1 MFSDIFIERPRL
13 AFVVAIVITLAGII
27 AITAIPIAQFPDI
40 VPPQVTLNASYP
52 GADAEVVETTVAQ
65 PIEQQVN
72 GIDNAL
78 YYQSASAADGSYILT
93 VTFGLGT
100 DPDINT
106 VNVQNRA
113 SLATPQLPPEVS
125 RAGLTIRKKS
135 AALLQ
140 VINLYSPNKTF
151 DAIYLS
157 NYATINLI
165 DPLARI
171 KGVGQATLFGPL
183 DYSLRIWLDPDRLT
197 ELNLTPNDVI
207 AAVQGQNI
215 QAALGRVGAA
225 PITTE
230 QQVQI
235 NIKTKGRLTQPEEF
249 AAIVLRANPD
259 GSVIRIKDVARVETS
274 AKTQDRYSRFNGAP
288 AAAIGIY
295 QTPGSNAVEV
305 ARQVRETMSALEKR
319 FPSDLSSTV
328 FFDST
333 VFVTTT
339 ISEVVRTLVIA
350 IVLVAIV
357 VFLFLGSW
365 RTTLIPLVAV
375 PVSVVGTFA
384 VMLMIGYSANT
395 VSLLA
400 LVLAIGIV
408 VDDAIVVVENVERVM
423 EENPDLPVKAACKRA
438 MAEITGPILA
448 ITLVL
453 LSVFVP
459 VAFIPGIS
467 GQLFRQFAVAVS
479 VSMLIS
485 AVNALTLSPA
495 LCSVLLK
502 HGQKSLGPMRYV
514 LGAIDWARDGYVAV
528 VRRLVRVSIVGI
540 AVVGVTLA
548 LSAWLFSRTPQSF
561 LPDEDQGAIFAALR
575 LPEGVSLNRTE
586 EIVKQVEGIVS
597 PIPGVQGVLSVV
609 GLNFIDYVPSSNQA
623 FFVIRLKPYE
633 VRTDR
638 AQSASAIIARLRPQM
653 AAIQGAVGF
662 PFNLPPILGLG
673 STGGFQY
680 ALEALQGQSP
690 SDLAAALRGLVVA
703 ANGEPELAGVYSTYA
718 ADTPQIYLDIDRDK
732 AQVLGVKITDIFNAL
747 QSTLGSYYVND
758 FNVFGRTW
766 QVNIQAE
773 TPFRD
778 SINDIY
784 RIYVRN
790 AQGGMVPIRA
800 LADAKLVQ
808 GPQTVVRYNGFR
820 SAIVNGAPKP
830 GYSSG
835 QALAA
840 MERVSA
846 ATLPSGY
853 SFEWTGTALQEKAAG
868 GRTGIVLGLAI
879 LFAYLFLVALYESWN
894 IPISALLSVSVAVLG
909 AIVAIKLAGL
919 SFDVYAQI
927 GLVVLI
933 ALAAKNGI
941 LIVAFAAEQRQL
953 GKDIQAAAIE
963 GASLRFRPVMMT
975 SFAFIFGLFPLI
987 IAEGAGAITRH
998 AVGTPVFGGMIAA
1011 SVFGI
1016 FIIPLLF
1023 VTAETLRQPRAK
1035 KEPYAPAL
1043 PDVASP
1049 STDAAI
1055 GPEKQSTDGGRHD

>member
-1 MFSDIFIERPRL
+1 MFSGIFIDRPRL
-13 AFVVAIVITLAGII
+13 AIVIAIVISLAGII
-27 AITAIPIAQFPDI
+27 AITAIPIAQFPEI

-72 GIDNAL
+72 GVDNAL
-78 YYQSASAADGSYILT
+78 YYQSASGSDGSYILT
-93 VTFGLGT
+93 VTFALGT
-100 DPDINT
+100 EPDINT
-106 VNVQNRA
+106 VNVQNSA
-113 SLATPQLPPEVS
+113 SLAIPLLPQEVS
-125 RAGLTIRKKS
+125 RNGLSIRKKS

-140 VINLYSPNKTF
+140 VVNVYSPNNTY
-151 DAIYLS
+151 DAVYLS

-171 KGVGQATLFGPL
+171 RGVGQATLFGPL

-207 AAVQGQNI
+207 AAVQSQNI

-225 PITTE
+225 PITPE

-259 GSVIRIKDVARVETS
+259 GSVIRIKDVARVEMS
-274 AKTQDRYSRFNGAP
+274 AKSQDRYSRFNGAP

-295 QTPGSNAVEV
+295 QMPGSNAVQV
-305 ARQVRETMSALEKR
+305 ARQVRETLSTLEKR
-319 FPSDLSSTV
+319 FPSDVAYTV
-328 FFDST
+328 FWDST
-333 VFVTTT
+333 VFVTET
-339 ISEVVRTLVIA
+339 IKEVIRTLTAAIA
-350 IVLVAIV
+350 LVAVV
-357 VFLFLGSW
+357 VFLFLGRW

-375 PVSVVGTFA
+375 PVSIVGTFA
-384 VMLMIGYSANT
+384 VLLLIGYSANT

-423 EENPDLPVKAACKRA
+423 EENPELPVPEACKKA
-438 MAEITGPILA
+438 MAEITGPIIA

-479 VSMLIS
+479 VAMLIS

-495 LCSVLLK
+495 LCAVLLK
-502 HGQKSLGPMRYV
+502 HGQKTSGPMRYV
-514 LGAIDWARDGYVAV
+514 LRAIDRTRDGYVWV
-528 VRRLVRVSIVGI
+528 VRRLMRVAIVGI
-540 AVVGVTLA
+540 AVVAGTVAASA
-548 LSAWLFSRTPQSF
+548 LLFSRTPQSF
-561 LPDEDQGAIFAALR
+561 LPDEDQGAIFATLR
-575 LPEGVSLNRTE
+575 LPEGVSLNRTQTV
-586 EIVKQVEGIVS
+586 VKQVEDIVR

-609 GLNFIDYVPSSNQA
+609 GLNFIDYVPAANQA

-633 VRTDR
+633 ERTDR
-638 AQSASAIIARLRPQM
+638 AQSVSAIIAELRPQM
-653 AAIQGAVGF
+653 SAIQGAVAF

-673 STGGFQY
+673 NTGGFQY
-680 ALEALQGQSP
+680 VLEALQGQSP
-690 SDLAAALRGLVVA
+690 SDVAAALRGLVVA
-703 ANGEPELAGVYSTYA
+703 ANAEPELAGVYSTYA

-747 QSTLGSYYVND
+747 QSTLGSFYVND

-766 QVNIQAE
+766 QVNVQAE

-778 SINDIY
+778 NIDDIY
-784 RIYVRN
+784 AIYVRN
-790 AQGGMVPIRA
+790 ARGGMVPIRA

-808 GPQTVVRYNGFR
+808 GPQTLVRYNGFR
-820 SAIVNGAPKP
+820 AAIVNGSAKP

-853 SFEWTGTALQEKAAG
+853 SFEWTGTALQEKLAG

-894 IPISALLSVSVAVLG
+894 IPIPALLSVSVAILG
-909 AIVAIKLAGL
+909 AIVAILLARL

-941 LIVAFAAEQRQL
+941 LIVAFAVEQRDQ

-975 SFAFIFGLFPLI
+975 SVAFILGLFPLV
-987 IAEGAGAITRH
+987 IASGAGAITRQ

-1011 SVFGI
+1011 SLFGV
-1016 FIIPLLF
+1016 FIIPLLYI
-1023 VTAETLRQPRAK
+1023 TAERLRGWRQRK
-1035 KEPYAPAL
+1035 K
-1043 PDVASP
+1043 
-1049 STDAAI
+1049 
-1055 GPEKQSTDGGRHD
+1055 

>member
-1 MFSDIFIERPRL
+1 MFSSIFIDRPRL
-13 AFVVAIVITLAGII
+13 AFVIAIVITLAGLI
-27 AITAIPIAQFPDI
+27 AIVVIPIAQFPDI
-40 VPPQVTLNASYP
+40 VPPQVTLSATYP
-52 GADAEVVETTVAQ
+52 GADAEVIETTVGQ
-65 PIEQQVN
+65 PIEEQIN

-78 YYQSASAADGSYILT
+78 YYQSASGADGSYTLN
-93 VTFGLGT
+93 VTFALGT

-113 SLATPQLPPEVS
+113 SLATPQLPEEVS
-125 RAGLTIRKKS
+125 RIGLTIRKKS

-140 VINLYSPNKTF
+140 VINIYSPKKTY

-157 NYATINLI
+157 NYATINII

-171 KGVGQATLFGPL
+171 KGVGQASLFGPL
-183 DYSLRIWLDPDRLT
+183 DYSLRIWLDPNRLT
-197 ELNLTPNDVI
+197 QLNLTPNDVI
-207 AAVQGQNI
+207 SAVQSQNI

-225 PITTE
+225 PITNE

-235 NIKTKGRLTQPEEF
+235 TIKTKGRLTRPEEF
-249 AAIVLRANPD
+249 AAIVLRTNPD
-259 GSVIRIKDVARVETS
+259 GSIVRVQDVARVELGARS
-274 AKTQDRYSRFNGAP
+274 QDRYSRFNGAP

-295 QTPGSNAVEV
+295 QTPGSNAVDV
-305 ARQVRETMSALEKR
+305 TRHVREAMDTMAKR
-319 FPSDLSSTV
+319 FPEDLAYTV

-333 VFVTTT
+333 VFVTST
-339 ISEVVRTLVIA
+339 INEVIRTLVEA
-350 IVLVAIV
+350 IILVALV
-357 VFLFLGSW
+357 VFLFLGKL

-375 PVSVVGTFA
+375 PVSIIGTFA
-384 VMLMIGYSANT
+384 VMLAIGYSANT

-408 VDDAIVVVENVERVM
+408 VDDAIVVVENVERVI
-423 EENPDLPVKAACKRA
+423 EEEPELSVPEACKKA

-485 AVNALTLSPA
+485 ALNALTLSPA
-495 LCSVLLK
+495 LCAVFLK
-502 HGQKSLGPMRYV
+502 RGQKTRGPLRYV
-514 LGAIDWARDGYVAV
+514 LGGIESVRRGYVAV
-528 VRRLVRVSIVGI
+528 VRRLVRVAMIG
-540 AVVGVTLA
+540 AVVVVGALA
-548 LSAWLFSRTPQSF
+548 ISAWLLNKTPKSF
-561 LPDEDQGAIFAALR
+561 LPEEDQGAIFAALR
-575 LPEGVSLNRTE
+575 LPEGASLNRTE
-586 EIVKQVEGIVS
+586 AVVKEVEAIVT
-597 PIPGVQGVLSVV
+597 PIPGVEGVLSVV
-609 GLNFIDYVPSSNQA
+609 GLNFIDYIASSNQA

-633 VRTDR
+633 ARTDA
-638 AQSASAIIARLRPQM
+638 AQSAGAIIARLRPQL
-653 AAIQGAVGF
+653 AAIKGAIVF

-680 ALEALQGQSP
+680 VLEALQGQSP
-690 SDLAAALRGLVVA
+690 SDIAATLRALLVA
-703 ANGEPELAGVYSTYA
+703 ANGQPELAGVFSTYA

-747 QSTLGSYYVND
+747 ESTLGSYYVND

-766 QVNIQAE
+766 QVNVQAE

-778 SINDIY
+778 TVDDIY
-784 RIYVRN
+784 RVYVRN

-800 LADAKLVQ
+800 LAEVKLVQ

-820 SAIVNGAPKP
+820 GAIVNGAAKL

-835 QALAA
+835 QGLAA
-840 MERVSA
+840 MERISQ

-853 SFEWTGTALQEKAAG
+853 SFEWTGTALQEQAAS
-868 GRTGIVLGLAI
+868 GRTGIVLGLAV

-894 IPISALLSVSVAVLG
+894 IPIPALLSVSVGALG
-909 AIVAIKLAGL
+909 AIVAVVLARL

-941 LIVAFAAEQRQL
+941 LIVAFAVEQRAL
-953 GKDIQAAAIE
+953 GKDIKTSALEAAD
-963 GASLRFRPVMMT
+963 LRFRPVMMT
-975 SFAFIFGLFPLI
+975 SFAFILGLLPLVV
-987 IAEGAGAITRH
+987 AQGAGAATRH
-998 AVGTPVFGGMIAA
+998 AVGTPVFGGMLAA

-1016 FIIPLLF
+1016 FIIPLLYI
-1023 VTAETLRQPRAK
+1023 TAESLRQR
-1035 KEPYAPAL
+1035 
-1043 PDVASP
+1043 
-1049 STDAAI
+1049 T
-1055 GPEKQSTDGGRHD
+1055 RHPQQQ

>member
-1 MFSDIFIERPRL
+1 VFSSIFIDRPRF
-13 AFVVAIVITLAGII
+13 AFVIAIVITLAGLI
-27 AITAIPIAQFPDI
+27 AIVVIPIAQFPDI
-40 VPPQVTLNASYP
+40 VPPQVTLSATYP
-52 GADAEVVETTVAQ
+52 GADAEVIETTVAQ
-65 PIEQQVN
+65 PIEEQVN

-78 YYQSASAADGSYILT
+78 YYQSASGADGSYTLN
-93 VTFGLGT
+93 VTFALGT

-113 SLATPQLPPEVS
+113 SLATPQLPEEVS
-125 RAGLTIRKKS
+125 RIGLTIRKKS

-140 VINLYSPNKTF
+140 VINIYSPKKTY

-157 NYATINLI
+157 NYATINII

-171 KGVGQATLFGPL
+171 KGVGQVSLFGPL

-197 ELNLTPNDVI
+197 ELKLTPNDVVS
-207 AAVQGQNI
+207 AVQSQNI

-225 PITTE
+225 PITNE

-235 NIKTKGRLTQPEEF
+235 TVKTKGRLTRPEEF
-249 AAIVLRANPD
+249 AAIVLRTNPD
-259 GSVIRIKDVARVETS
+259 GSIVRIKDVARVEMGARS
-274 AKTQDRYSRFNGAP
+274 QDRYSRFNGAP

-295 QTPGSNAVEV
+295 QTPGSNAVDV
-305 ARQVRETMSALEKR
+305 TRHVREAMNTMARR
-319 FPSDLSSTV
+319 FPEDLAYTV

-333 VFVTTT
+333 VFVTAT
-339 ISEVVRTLVIA
+339 INEVIRTLVEA
-350 IVLVAIV
+350 IILVALV
-357 VFLFLGSW
+357 VFLFLGKV

-375 PVSVVGTFA
+375 PVSIIGTFA
-384 VMLMIGYSANT
+384 VMLAIGYSANT

-408 VDDAIVVVENVERVM
+408 VDDAIVVVENIERVID
-423 EENPDLPVKAACKRA
+423 EEPELSVPEACKKA

-485 AVNALTLSPA
+485 ALNALTLSPA
-495 LCSVLLK
+495 LCAVFLK
-502 HGQKSLGPMRYV
+502 RGQKTRGPLRYV
-514 LGAIDWARDGYVAV
+514 LGGIDSVRHGYVAV
-528 VRRLVRVSIVGI
+528 VHRLVRVAMIGV
-540 AVVGVTLA
+540 AVVVGALVT
-548 LSAWLFSRTPQSF
+548 SAWLLNKTPKSF
-561 LPDEDQGAIFAALR
+561 LPEEDQGAIFAALR
-575 LPEGVSLNRTE
+575 LPEGASLNRTE
-586 EIVKQVEGIVS
+586 AVVKEVEAIVT
-597 PIPGVQGVLSVV
+597 PIPGVEGVLSVV
-609 GLNFIDYVPSSNQA
+609 GLNFIDYIASSNQA

-633 VRTDR
+633 ARTDS
-638 AQSASAIIARLRPQM
+638 AQSAGAIIARLRPQL
-653 AAIQGAVGF
+653 AAIKGAIVF

-680 ALEALQGQSP
+680 VLEALQGQSP
-690 SDLAAALRGLVVA
+690 SDIAATLRALLVA
-703 ANGEPELAGVYSTYA
+703 ANGQKELAGVFSTYA

-732 AQVLGVKITDIFNAL
+732 AQVLGIKITDIFNAL

-766 QVNIQAE
+766 QVNVQAE
-773 TPFRD
+773 TPFRN
-778 SINDIY
+778 SIDDIY

-800 LADAKLVQ
+800 LAEAKLVQ

-820 SAIVNGAPKP
+820 GAIVNGAAKP
-830 GYSSG
+830 GYSSS

-840 MERVSA
+840 MERISA

-853 SFEWTGTALQEKAAG
+853 SSEWTGTALQEQAAS
-868 GRTGIVLGLAI
+868 GRTGIVLGLAV

-894 IPISALLSVSVAVLG
+894 IPIPALLSVSVGALG
-909 AIVAIKLAGL
+909 AIVAVVLARL

-941 LIVAFAAEQRQL
+941 LIVAFAVEQRAL
-953 GKDIQAAAIE
+953 GKDIKASAIE
-963 GASLRFRPVMMT
+963 AADLRFRPVMMT
-975 SFAFIFGLFPLI
+975 SFAFILGLLPLVV
-987 IAEGAGAITRH
+987 AQGAGAATRR
-998 AVGTPVFGGMIAA
+998 AVGTPVFGGMLAA

-1016 FIIPLLF
+1016 FIIPLLYI
-1023 VTAETLRQPRAK
+1023 TAESLRRRTRNRQ
-1035 KEPYAPAL
+1035 
-1043 PDVASP
+1043 
-1049 STDAAI
+1049 
-1055 GPEKQSTDGGRHD
+1055 QQ

>member
-1 MFSDIFIERPRL
+1 MFSGLFIDRPRL
-13 AFVVAIVITLAGII
+13 AFVVSIVITLAGII

-40 VPPQVTLNASYP
+40 VPPQVTVSANYP

-65 PIEQQVN
+65 PIEQQIN
-72 GIDNAL
+72 GVDNAL
-78 YYQSASAADGSYILT
+78 YYQSASGADGSYYLT
-93 VTFGLGT
+93 VTFALGT

-106 VNVQNRA
+106 VNVQNRT
-113 SLATPQLPPEVS
+113 SLATPQLPQEVS
-125 RAGLTIRKKS
+125 RAGLTVRKKS

-140 VINLYSPNKTF
+140 VINIYSPNKTY
-151 DAIYLS
+151 DSIYLS
-157 NYATINLI
+157 NYATINVI

-171 KGVGQATLFGPL
+171 KGVGQVQLFGPL

-207 AAVQGQNI
+207 TAVSNQNV
-215 QAALGRVGAA
+215 QAALGRIGAA
-225 PITTE
+225 PVTKE
-230 QQVQI
+230 QPVQI

-259 GSVIRIKDVARVETS
+259 GSVIRVKDVARVEMS
-274 AKTQDRYSRFNGAP
+274 AKSQDRYSRFNGAP
-288 AAAIGIY
+288 AAALGIY
-295 QTPGSNAVEV
+295 QTPGSNAVDV
-305 ARQVRETMSALEKR
+305 ARNIRATLAELATR
-319 FPSDLSSTV
+319 FPNDLAYNV

-333 VFVTTT
+333 VFVTATMT
-339 ISEVVRTLVIA
+339 EVVRTLIEA
-350 IVLVAIV
+350 IILVAIV

-375 PVSVVGTFA
+375 PVSIVGTFA
-384 VMLMIGYSANT
+384 VLLLIGYSANT

-408 VDDAIVVVENVERVM
+408 VDDAIVVVENVERVI
-423 EENPDLPVKAACKRA
+423 EENPELSIPEATKKA
-438 MAEITGPILA
+438 MTEITGPILA
-448 ITLVL
+448 ITFVL

-485 AVNALTLSPA
+485 ALNALTLSPA

-502 HGQKSLGPMRYV
+502 RGERSYGPMRYV
-514 LGAIDWARDGYVAV
+514 LGGIEHARSGYVAV
-528 VRRLVRVSIVGI
+528 VRRLARMTIVGI
-540 AVVGVTLA
+540 AVVAGTAALA
-548 LSAWLFSRTPQSF
+548 ALLFARTPQSF
-561 LPDEDQGAIFAALR
+561 LPEEDQGALFATLR
-575 LPEGVSLNRTE
+575 LPEGASIPRTE
-586 EIVKQVEGIVS
+586 EVVKQVEDLVR
-597 PIPGVQGVLSVV
+597 PIPGVEGVLSVV
-609 GLNFIDYVPSSNQA
+609 GFNFVDYVASSNQA

-633 VRTDR
+633 DRTAR
-638 AQSASAIIARLRPQM
+638 AQSAGAIIARLRAQM
-653 AAIQGAVGF
+653 GAIAGAIAF

-680 ALEALQGQSP
+680 ALEALQGQP
-690 SDLAAALRGLVVA
+690 ATDVAAALRGLIVA
-703 ANGEPELAGVYSTYA
+703 ANAAPELAGVYSTYA

-732 AQVLGVKITDIFNAL
+732 AQVLGVRISDIFNAL

-773 TPFRD
+773 TPFREKTD
-778 SINDIY
+778 DVY
-784 RIYVRN
+784 QIYVRN
-790 AQGGMVPIRA
+790 AKGDMVPIRA
-800 LADAKLVQ
+800 LAEAKLVQ

-820 SAIVNGAPKP
+820 GAVVNGAAKP

-835 QALAA
+835 QSLAA

-846 ATLPSGY
+846 STLPAGY
-853 SFEWTGTALQEKAAG
+853 GYEWTGTALQEKLAG
-868 GRTGIVLGLAI
+868 GRTGIVLGLAV

-894 IPISALLSVSVAVLG
+894 IPVPALLSVSVAMLG
-909 AIVAIKLAGL
+909 AIAAVWISGL

-933 ALAAKNGI
+933 ALSAKNAI
-941 LIVAFAAEQRQL
+941 LIIAFAVEQRAL
-953 GKDIQAAAIE
+953 GKGIEAAAIE
-963 GASLRFRPVMMT
+963 AAGLRFRPVMMT
-975 SFAFIFGLFPLI
+975 SFAFIFGLLPLV
-987 IAEGAGAITRH
+987 IATGAGALTRH

-1011 SVFGI
+1011 SAIGI
-1016 FIIPLLF
+1016 FIIPLLYIS
-1023 VTAETLRQPRAK
+1023 AERLRGWRP
-1035 KEPYAPAL
+1035 
-1043 PDVASP
+1043 
-1049 STDAAI
+1049 
-1055 GPEKQSTDGGRHD
+1055 GRRLK

>member
-27 AITAIPIAQFPDI
+27 AITAIPIAQFPEI
-40 VPPQVTLNASYP
+40 VPPQVTLNATYP

-65 PIEQQVN
+65 PIEQQIN

-93 VTFGLGT
+93 ATFALGT

-113 SLATPQLPPEVS
+113 SLAIPQLPQEVS
-125 RAGLTIRKKS
+125 RSGLTIRKKS

-140 VINLYSPNKTF
+140 VINVYSPNNTY
-151 DAIYLS
+151 DPVYLS

-165 DPLARI
+165 DPVARI
-171 KGVGQATLFGPL
+171 RGVGQVQLFGPL

-207 AAVQGQNI
+207 AAVQDQNI

-225 PITTE
+225 PITKE

-235 NIKTKGRLTQPEEF
+235 NIKTTGRLTRPEEF

-259 GSVIRIKDVARVETS
+259 GSVIRIKDVARVEMS
-274 AKTQDRYSRFNGAP
+274 AKSQDRYSRFNGAP

-295 QTPGSNAVEV
+295 QSPGSNAVEV
-305 ARQVRETMSALEKR
+305 ARQVRVTLDSLATR
-319 FPSDLSSTV
+319 FPADLAYTV
-328 FFDST
+328 FWDAT
-333 VFVTTT
+333 VFVTAT
-339 ISEVVRTLVIA
+339 INEVIRTLVVA
-350 IVLVAIV
+350 IILVAAV
-357 VFLFLGSW
+357 VFMFLGRW
-365 RTTLIPLVAV
+365 RTTLIPLLAV
-375 PVSVVGTFA
+375 PVSIIGTFA
-384 VMLMIGYSANT
+384 VMLLIGYSANT

-423 EENPDLPVKAACKRA
+423 EENPELAVREACKKA

-448 ITLVL
+448 ITFVL

-479 VSMLIS
+479 VAMLIS
-485 AVNALTLSPA
+485 ALNALTLSPA
-495 LCSVLLK
+495 LCAVLLK
-502 HGQKSLGPMRYV
+502 HGQKSRGPMRYV
-514 LGAIDWARDGYVAV
+514 LGAIDRARDGYVAV
-528 VRRLVRVSIVGI
+528 VRRLARV
-540 AVVGVTLA
+540 AVIGVLVVAGSLA
-548 LSAWLFSRTPQSF
+548 ASAWLFGKTPQSF
-561 LPDEDQGAIFAALR
+561 LPDEDQGAIFATLR

-586 EIVKQVEGIVS
+586 TVVKQVEDIVR
-597 PIPGVQGVLSVV
+597 PIPGVEGIISVV
-609 GLNFIDYVPSSNQA
+609 GFNFIDYVASANQA

-633 VRTDR
+633 TRTDP
-638 AQSASAIIARLRPQM
+638 AQSVNAIIARLRPQM
-653 AAIQGAVGF
+653 AAIPGAVAF

-690 SDLAAALRGLVVA
+690 SDIAAALRGLLVA

-718 ADTPQIYLDIDRDK
+718 ADTPQIYLEIDRDK

-747 QSTLGSYYVND
+747 QSTLGSFYVND

-766 QVNIQAE
+766 QVNVQAE
-773 TPFRD
+773 TQFRD
-778 SINDIY
+778 NIDDIY
-784 RIYVRN
+784 QIYVRN
-790 AQGGMVPIRA
+790 VQGGMVPIRA
-800 LADAKLVQ
+800 LAEAKLVQ
-808 GPQTVVRYNGFR
+808 GPQTIVRYNGFR
-820 SAIVNGAPKP
+820 GAIVNGAAKP

-840 MERVSA
+840 MERTSA
-846 ATLPSGY
+846 ATLPPGY
-853 SFEWTGTALQEKAAG
+853 SFEWTGTALQEKAAS
-868 GRTGIVLGLAI
+868 GRTGIVLGVAV

-894 IPISALLSVSVAVLG
+894 IPVPVLLSVSVAILG
-909 AIVAIKLAGL
+909 AIIALMLARL

-927 GLVVLI
+927 GLVVLV

-941 LIVAFAAEQRQL
+941 LIVAFAVEQRNL
-953 GKDIQAAAIE
+953 GKDINAAAIE
-963 GASLRFRPVMMT
+963 GAGLRFRPVMMT
-975 SFAFIFGLFPLI
+975 SFAFIFGLFPLVV
-987 IAEGAGAITRH
+987 AQGAGAITRH

-1016 FIIPLLF
+1016 FVIPLLYI
-1023 VTAETLRQPRAK
+1023 TAERLR
-1035 KEPYAPAL
+1035 
-1043 PDVASP
+1043 
-1049 STDAAI
+1049 
-1055 GPEKQSTDGGRHD
+1055 GRSGKTKAE